1 MVCVS
6 GLIVRV
12 SELRCD
18 GRWIGFRGDLRG
30 VEWFLVWFWIGFE
43 VFERKEERDL
53 LFGLVA
59 MDLFLQKARYFAQE
73 TAKKSQEI
81 AMEAAKLSQDL
92 AQETAKRS
100 RELSH
105 DFVIEATKKA
115 DQIKTLANEISPA
128 IVGRAIPDGAVS
140 PTLAPSEQ
148 ELEEFGITPELR
160 EFVKGLTI
168 RTFRD
173 FPLEESNCEFFNFG

>member
-1 MVCVS
+1 
-6 GLIVRV
+6 
-12 SELRCD
+12 
-18 GRWIGFRGDLRG
+18 
-30 VEWFLVWFWIGFE
+30 
-43 VFERKEERDL
+43 
-53 LFGLVA
+53 
-59 MDLFLQKARYFAQE
+59 
-73 TAKKSQEI
+73 
-81 AMEAAKLSQDL
+81 MEAAKLSQDL

-105 DFVIEATKKA
+105 DFVIEASKKA
-115 DQIKTLANEISPA
+115 DQIKTLANELSPA

-173 FPLEESNCEFFNFG
+173 FPLEESNCEFSNC

>member
-1 MVCVS
+1 MVWS
-6 GLIVRV
+6 
-12 SELRCD
+12 
-18 GRWIGFRGDLRG
+18 
-30 VEWFLVWFWIGFE
+30 
-43 VFERKEERDL
+43 ERKALRIVV
-53 LFGLVA
+53 GVVA
-59 MDLFLQKARYFAQE
+59 MDLFLQRARHFAQE

-115 DQIKTLANEISPA
+115 DQIKTLANELSPA

-140 PTLAPSEQ
+140 ATLAPSEQ
-148 ELEEFGITPELR
+148 ELDEFGITPELR

-173 FPLEESNCEFFNFG
+173 FPLEESNCEFFNS

>member
-1 MVCVS
+1 MEMF
-6 GLIVRV
+6 I
-12 SELRCD
+12 
-18 GRWIGFRGDLRG
+18 
-30 VEWFLVWFWIGFE
+30 
-43 VFERKEERDL
+43 
-53 LFGLVA
+53 
-59 MDLFLQKARYFAQE
+59 QKAKLFAQE

-105 DFVIEATKKA
+105 DFVVEASKKA
-115 DQIKTLANEISPA
+115 DQIKTLANELSPGMVA
-128 IVGRAIPDGAVS
+128 RGVIPNAA
-140 PTLAPSEQ
+140 PLMPSEE
-148 ELEEFGITPELR
+148 ELEEYGITPELR

-173 FPLEESNCEFFNFG
+173 FPLEESNCELTNPPVCFLFILCSQG

>member
-1 MVCVS
+1 MEMF
-6 GLIVRV
+6 I
-12 SELRCD
+12 
-18 GRWIGFRGDLRG
+18 
-30 VEWFLVWFWIGFE
+30 
-43 VFERKEERDL
+43 
-53 LFGLVA
+53 
-59 MDLFLQKARYFAQE
+59 QKAKLFAQE

-105 DFVIEATKKA
+105 DFVVEASKKA
-115 DQIKTLANEISPA
+115 DQIKTLANELSPGMVA
-128 IVGRAIPDGAVS
+128 RGVIPNAA
-140 PTLAPSEQ
+140 PLMPSEE
-148 ELEEFGITPELR
+148 ELEEYGITPELR

-173 FPLEESNCEFFNFG
+173 FPLEESNCESPILLCAFSSFSAHKAEPFVPHRCVGVIESISKQRIHT